1 MKGTIKKINNNWVV
15 KFPYTPDIFSSYLEI
30 VDVELPILPEQ
41 QTLEF
46 VVENEGKLV
55 DFEYIK
61 VQEDGYKLLPGFA
74 KLLTKK

>member
-1 MKGTIKKINNNWVV
+1 MRGTIKKLNNNWIV

-41 QTLEF
+41 QNLDF
-46 VVENEGKLV
+46 ISENEGKLV

-61 VQEDGYKLLPGFA
+61 VQEDEYKLSPGFA
-74 KLLTKK
+74 KIKLIN